1 MKRLIPIFLLL
12 AVIISIV
19 LYGHNQTSGLCV
31 EYYYDSRIG
40 VADLVNKE
48 YNQQDFSFL
57 CSAVFTLEND
67 NSGNKKILDVTSQF
81 VQRYKGSGEFTFS
94 RIGEPETICQE
105 EGHQYVIQQSFQAS
119 HMGYPIGNFQVAA
132 QFTYIPETGKFIVAE
147 L

>member
-31 EYYYDSRIG
+31 EYYDDSRIG

-94 RIGEPETICQE
+94 RIGEP
-105 EGHQYVIQQSFQAS
+105 
-119 HMGYPIGNFQVAA
+119 
-132 QFTYIPETGKFIVAE
+132 
-147 L
+147 